1 MYRYRY
7 AYKLL
12 FFTIY
17 WTQDSQHLLP
27 IREEGVHLSPPPF
40 SALKEEVDKPK
51 WVASNFLPGLSNPS
65 PTPLCLASSKD
76 LPFLK

>member
-1 MYRYRY
+1 MYIQICH
-7 AYKLL
+7 KLL

-17 WTQDSQHLLP
+17 WTQDSQHLLL
-27 IREEGVHLSPPPF
+27 IREERVHLPPPPPF

-51 WVASNFLPGLSNPS
+51 WIASTFLPGLSNPS